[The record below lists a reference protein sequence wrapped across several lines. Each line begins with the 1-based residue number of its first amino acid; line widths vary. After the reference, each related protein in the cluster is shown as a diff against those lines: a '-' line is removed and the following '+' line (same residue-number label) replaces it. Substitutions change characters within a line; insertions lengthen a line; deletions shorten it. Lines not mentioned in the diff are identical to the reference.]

1 MSVNVPFPKV
11 KDVTSYAPL
20 SVEIAKKAL
29 SAAAALSDRS
39 EASPAYML
47 WTVPTT
53 LLSILGLFYFVS
65 KYLRKKWPQNLG
77 QGIEILSK
85 QSVSNMRVIR
95 NHFTSGAIGIIG
107 YQLAFSGG
115 GSSLGPTIVALT
127 IPAAIAVV
135 FVLVRS
141 SVRGDIN
148 VKRVL
153 KARTQYLCFRTI

>member
-11 KDVTSYAPL
+11 KDVTNYAPL

-65 KYLRKKWPQNLG
+65 KCLRKKWRQNL
-77 QGIEILSK
+77 EILSNP
-85 QSVSNMRVIR
+85 SVSNMRVIR

-153 KARTQYLCFRTI
+153 KARTQYFTCFRTK

>member
-11 KDVTSYAPL
+11 KDVTNYAPL

-65 KYLRKKWPQNLG
+65 KYLRKKMATNFRPGFRNLI
-77 QGIEILSK
+77 QTVCE
-85 QSVSNMRVIR
+85 
-95 NHFTSGAIGIIG
+95 
-107 YQLAFSGG
+107 
-115 GSSLGPTIVALT
+115 
-127 IPAAIAVV
+127 
-135 FVLVRS
+135 
-141 SVRGDIN
+141 
-148 VKRVL
+148 
-153 KARTQYLCFRTI
+153 

>member
-11 KDVTSYAPL
+11 KDVTNYAPL

-65 KYLRKKWPQNLG
+65 KYLRKKWPQILD
-77 QGIEILSK
+77 QGLEILSK
-85 QSVSNMRVIR
+85 QSVCLRVIR

-153 KARTQYLCFRTI
+153 KARTQYLCFRTK